1 MWGNYYSS
9 ALIGHLSI
17 FTFWVTSASPPII
30 QFQPKGE
37 KNATKRAPNWS
48 GPKVKV
54 LIKSRANPKKKYATE
69 CERDGCIEGATVA
82 VVRRKKKERKV
93 RYRDTKKNY
102 E

>member
-1 MWGNYYSS
+1 
-9 ALIGHLSI
+9 
-17 FTFWVTSASPPII
+17 
-30 QFQPKGE
+30 
-37 KNATKRAPNWS
+37 
-48 GPKVKV
+48 VKV